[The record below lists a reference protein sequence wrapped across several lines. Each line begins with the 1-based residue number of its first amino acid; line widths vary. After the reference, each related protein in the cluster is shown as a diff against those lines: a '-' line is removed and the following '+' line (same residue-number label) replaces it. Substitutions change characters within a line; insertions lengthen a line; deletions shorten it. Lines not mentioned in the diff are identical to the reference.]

1 MAGTMTS
8 SRYLKELKEK
18 IINSIPPKVIVKNVE
33 FEGPLLVIYVENPQ
47 ELAGSGDI
55 IKKLAKD
62 LRKRIIIRPDPK
74 SLRPPEEAKEI
85 ILKIVPEDAQ
95 ITNFFFDEENGEVII
110 EAEKPGV
117 VIGKQGATLREI
129 MKAVGWSPKV
139 IRTPPIKSKTIES
152 IRQFLI
158 NARDDRK
165 EILRRIGERIHRG
178 AIYEEKWVRVTF
190 LGGSR
195 EVGRSCYLLQT
206 PESKILIDCGVN
218 VSNIQQSPYLYVPE
232 VQPLD
237 SIDAVVITH
246 AHLDHCGLVP
256 ILYKYG
262 YKGPI
267 YLTPPT
273 RDLMVLLQLDFI
285 EVAARE
291 GTSAPYDSSLIR
303 EALKHTITLDYG
315 VVTDI
320 SPDVRLTFYN
330 AGHILGSAI
339 AHFHIG
345 EGHYNIAFTGDF
357 KFERTRLFDR
367 AETNFPRLEALVMEA
382 TYGGSNDF
390 QPTRREAEERLIAI
404 INETIKRGGKVLIP
418 TFAVGRSQEVMI
430 VLEEAIRNEK
440 IEQVPVYLD
449 GMIYEATAIHTAYPE
464 YLNANLRD
472 LIFHHGI
479 NPFISE
485 NFVKVDSASKRQE
498 AIEESSPSIILATS
512 GMLNGGPVME
522 YFKALAPDE
531 RNTLIFVGYQAEGT
545 LGRRIQKGWREI
557 PFPSNGKREVVQ
569 VNMSVETV
577 DGFSGH
583 SDRKQLMNYIRA
595 LGSRP
600 EKVLTVH
607 GDEGKCID
615 LASSIYKTYRIE
627 TRAPMNLETVR
638 FI

>member
-1 MAGTMTS
+1 MTGDK
-8 SRYLKELKEK
+8 LKEIKERVIK
-18 IINSIPPKVIVKNVE
+18 SLPPNVKVKNVE
-33 FEGPLLVIYVENPQ
+33 FEGPFLVIYVKNPQ
-47 ELAGSGDI
+47 ELAEVDI

-74 SLRPPEEAKEI
+74 SLKPPEEAKEI
-85 ILKIVPEDAQ
+85 IKKIVPPDAN
-95 ITNFFFDEENGEVII
+95 ITNFYFDEENGEVII

-117 VIGKQGATLREI
+117 VIGKGGSTFREI
-129 MKAVGWSPKV
+129 MKAVGWSPRV
-139 IRTPPIKSKTIES
+139 VRTPPIRSRMIEN
-152 IRQFLI
+152 IRSFLLSVK
-158 NARDDRK
+158 DERK
-165 EILRRIGERIHRG
+165 EILKRIGERIHRTVFH
-178 AIYEEKWVRVTF
+178 EDKWVRVTF

-206 PESKILIDCGVN
+206 PESKILVECGVN
-218 VSNIQQSPYLYVPE
+218 VSNIHQSPYLYVPE

-237 SIDAVVITH
+237 EIDAVVITH

-256 ILYKYG
+256 LLYKYG

-273 RDLMVLLQLDFI
+273 RDLMVLLQIDFI
-285 EVAARE
+285 EVAERE
-291 GTSAPYDSSLIR
+291 GNVVPYSSQHIR

-345 EGHYNIAFTGDF
+345 DGLYNVAFTGDF
-357 KFERTRLFDR
+357 KFERTRLFDK
-367 AETNFPRLEALVMEA
+367 AETHFPRLEALIMEA
-382 TYGGSNDF
+382 TYGGSQDF
-390 QPTRREAEERLIAI
+390 QPTRKEAEEKLIAI
-404 INETIKRGGKVLIP
+404 VNETIKKGGKVLIP
-418 TFAVGRSQEVMI
+418 TFAVGRSQEVML

-440 IEQVPVYLD
+440 LEDVPVYLD

-464 YLNANLRD
+464 YLNAHLRD

-485 NFVKVDSASKRQE
+485 NFVRVDSPSKRQE
-498 AIEESSPSIILATS
+498 VIDDSSPSIILATS

-531 RNTLIFVGYQAEGT
+531 KNTLIFVGYQAEGT
-545 LGRRIQKGWREI
+545 LGRRIQKGWREV
-557 PFPSNGKREVVQ
+557 PFPVDGRREVVK
-569 VNMSVETV
+569 VNMRVETV

-583 SDRKQLMNYIRA
+583 SDRRQLMNYVKY
-595 LGSRP
+595 LHPRP
-600 EKVLTVH
+600 EKIITVH

-627 TRAPMNLETVR
+627 TRAPMNLETIR

>member
-1 MAGTMTS
+1 MS
-8 SRYLKELKEK
+8 SDRYLRELKEK
-18 IINSIPPKVIVKNVE
+18 IITSIPLRVRVKNVE

-47 ELAGSGDI
+47 ELAEVDVV
-55 IKKLAKD
+55 KKLAKD
-62 LRKRIIIRPDPK
+62 LRKRIIIRPDPR
-74 SLRPPEEAKEI
+74 SLRPPEEAKQI
-85 ILKIVPEDAQ
+85 IKQIVPDDAQ
-95 ITNFFFDEENGEVII
+95 ITSFFFDEENGEVVI

-117 VIGKQGATLREI
+117 VIGKQGVTLREI
-129 MKAVGWSPKV
+129 MKEVGWSPKV
-139 IRTPPIKSKTIES
+139 IRTPPIKSKTVEN
-152 IRQFLI
+152 IRQFFL
-158 NARDDRK
+158 NVKDERK
-165 EILRRIGERIHRG
+165 DILKRIGEKIHRG
-178 AIYEEKWVRVTF
+178 GIYEEKWVRVTF

-218 VSNIQQSPYLYVPE
+218 VSNIQHSPYLYIPE

-237 SIDAVVITH
+237 SIDAVVVTH

-262 YKGPI
+262 YKGPV

-291 GTSAPYDSSLIR
+291 GSPTPYESSFIR

-339 AHFHIG
+339 AHFHVG
-345 EGHYNIAFTGDF
+345 EGLYNIAFTGDF

-367 AETNFPRLEALVMEA
+367 AEMNFPRLEALVMEA
-382 TYGGSNDF
+382 TYGGGSDL
-390 QPTRREAEERLIAI
+390 QPTRREAEDRLTAV
-404 INETIKRGGKVLIP
+404 INNTIKNGGKVLIP

-430 VLEEAIRNEK
+430 ALEEAIRNKK
-440 IEQVPVYLD
+440 IGQISVYLD

-472 LIFHHGI
+472 LIFHHGL

-485 NFVKVDSASKRQE
+485 NFVKVDSTSKRQE
-498 AIEESSPSIILATS
+498 VVDENSPSIILATS
-512 GMLNGGPVME
+512 GMLNGGPIMD
-522 YFKALAPDE
+522 YLKAFAPDE

-557 PFPSNGKREVVQ
+557 PFPINGKREVVY
-569 VNMSVETV
+569 VKMNVETV

-583 SDRKQLMNYIRA
+583 SDRRQLMNYIKV
-595 LGSRP
+595 LSSKP
-600 EKVLTVH
+600 EKVITTH
-607 GDEGKCID
+607 GDENKCVD
-615 LASSIYKTYRIE
+615 LASSIYKTYRVE
-627 TRAPMNLETVR
+627 TKAPMNLETVR
-638 FI
+638 FT

>member
-1 MAGTMTS
+1 MAS
-8 SRYLKELKEK
+8 DRLRELKEK
-18 IINSIPPKVIVKNVE
+18 VLRTIPREIRVKNID

-47 ELAGSGDI
+47 ELAESGDI
-55 IKKLAKD
+55 VKKLAKD
-62 LRKRIIIRPDPK
+62 LRKRILIRPDPK
-74 SLRPPEEAKEI
+74 SLKPPEEAKEI
-85 ILKIVPEDAQ
+85 IRQIVPEDAQ
-95 ITNFFFDEENGEVII
+95 ITSFFFDEENGEVII

-139 IRTPPIKSKTIES
+139 MRTPPIKSKTVDN
-152 IRQFLI
+152 IRQYLLGVK
-158 NARDDRK
+158 DERK

-178 AIYEEKWVRVTF
+178 TLYEEKWVRVTF

-206 PESKILIDCGVN
+206 PESKILVDCGVN
-218 VSNIQQSPYLYVPE
+218 VSNIQHSPYLYVPE

-285 EVAARE
+285 EVTSRE
-291 GTSAPYDSSLIR
+291 GTVTPYESSYIR

-345 EGHYNIAFTGDF
+345 EGLYNIAFTGDF

-367 AETNFPRLEALVMEA
+367 AETNFPRLEALIMEA
-382 TYGGSNDF
+382 TYGGSNDL
-390 QPTRREAEERLIAI
+390 QPTRREAEEKLIAI
-404 INETIKRGGKVLIP
+404 INDTLKKGGKVLIP

-430 VLEEAIRNEK
+430 ALEEAIRNKKLE
-440 IEQVPVYLD
+440 EVTVYLD

-464 YLNANLRD
+464 YLNASLRD

-485 NFVKVDSASKRQE
+485 SFVKVDSPSKRQE
-498 AIEESSPSIILATS
+498 VIDDPSPSIILATS

-522 YFKALAPDE
+522 YFRRLAEDE
-531 RNTLIFVGYQAEGT
+531 RNTLVFVGYQAEGT
-545 LGRRIQKGWREI
+545 LGRRVQKGWREI
-557 PFPSNGKREVVQ
+557 PFPSNGKREVVN
-569 VNMSVETV
+569 VNMRVETV

-583 SDRKQLMNYIRA
+583 SDRKQLINYIRA
-595 LGSRP
+595 LSFKP
-600 EKVLTVH
+600 EKVITVH
-607 GDEGKCID
+607 GDENKCVE

-627 TRAPMNLETVR
+627 TRAPHNLETVR
-638 FI
+638 FV

>member
-1 MAGTMTS
+1 MS
-8 SRYLKELKEK
+8 IDKLLRELREK
-18 IINSIPPKVIVKNVE
+18 IEQAVPGNIKIKNIE
-33 FEGPLLVIYVENPQ
+33 FEGPMLIIYVQNPQ
-47 ELAGSGDI
+47 ELAESGDVV
-55 IKKLAKD
+55 KKLAKD

-74 SLRPPEEAKEI
+74 SLKPPQEAMEI
-85 ILKIVPEDAQ
+85 IKKIVPEDAQ

-110 EAEKPGV
+110 EAEKPGI
-117 VIGKQGATLREI
+117 VIGKQGVTLREI
-129 MKAVGWSPKV
+129 MKAVGWSPRV
-139 IRTPPIKSKTIES
+139 VRTPSIRSKTIEN

-158 NARDDRK
+158 ASRDERK
-165 EILRRIGERIHRG
+165 EIMKRIGIRIHRG
-178 AIYEEKWVRVTF
+178 IIHEDKWVRVTF

-206 PESKILIDCGVN
+206 PESRILIDCGVN
-218 VSNIQQSPYLYVPE
+218 VSNMSQPPYLYIPE

-256 ILYKYG
+256 LLYKYG

-285 EVAARE
+285 EVAGRE
-291 GTSAPYDSSLIR
+291 GSVPYESATIR

-320 SPDVRLTFYN
+320 APDIRLTFYN

-345 EGHYNIAFTGDF
+345 EGLYNIAFTGDF
-357 KFERTRLFDR
+357 KYEKTRLFDR
-367 AETNFPRLEALVMEA
+367 AETRFPRLEALIMEA
-382 TYGGSNDF
+382 TYGGSEDF
-390 QPTRREAEERLIAI
+390 QPSRKEAEEKLIQVI
-404 INETIKRGGKVLIP
+404 TDTINRGGKVLIP

-440 IEQVPVYLD
+440 LPEVPVYLD

-464 YLNANLRD
+464 YLNASLRD

-479 NPFISE
+479 NPFISDS
-485 NFVKVDSASKRQE
+485 FVRVDSPTKRSE
-498 AIEESSPSIILATS
+498 VIEDTSPSIILATS

-522 YFKALAPDE
+522 YFRTLAPDE
-531 RNTLIFVGYQAEGT
+531 RNTIVFVGYQAEGT
-545 LGRRIQKGWREI
+545 LGRRIQKGWKEV
-557 PFPSNGKREVVQ
+557 PFPVNGKREVIT

-583 SDRKQLMNYIRA
+583 SDRRQLMNYVRS
-595 LGSRP
+595 LTSKP
-600 EKVLTVH
+600 DKVITIH
-607 GDEGKCID
+607 GDENKCIE
-615 LASSIYKTYRIE
+615 LASGIYKTYRIE

-638 FI
+638 FV

>member
-1 MAGTMTS
+1 MV
-8 SRYLKELKEK
+8 RILDEIKKKVKESVPPSVK
-18 IINSIPPKVIVKNVE
+18 IKNVE
-33 FEGPLLVIYVENPQ
+33 FEGPTLVIYVENPQ
-47 ELAGSGDI
+47 ELAEIDI
-55 IKKLAKD
+55 VKKLAKE

-74 SLRPPEEAKEI
+74 CLKPPEEAKQK
-85 ILKIVPEDAQ
+85 ILEIVPEDAR
-95 ITNFFFDEENGEVII
+95 ITNIYFDEENGEVII

-117 VIGKQGATLREI
+117 VIGKGGTTFREI
-129 MKAVGWSPKV
+129 MKEVGWSPRV
-139 IRTPPIKSKTIES
+139 VRTPPVKSKTIES
-152 IRQFLI
+152 IRSYLMSVK
-158 NARDDRK
+158 DERK

-178 AIYEEKWVRVTF
+178 IIHEDKWVRVTF

-206 PESKILIDCGVN
+206 PESKIMIDCGVN
-218 VSNIQQSPYLYVPE
+218 VSNINSTPYLYVPE

-273 RDLMVLLQLDFI
+273 RDLMVLLLLDFI
-285 EVAARE
+285 EVATRE
-291 GTSAPYDSSLIR
+291 GSQVPYNSSLIR

-345 EGHYNIAFTGDF
+345 EGLYNIAFTGDF
-357 KFERTRLFDR
+357 KFERTKLFDR
-367 AETNFPRLEALVMEA
+367 AATNFPRLEALVMEA
-382 TYGGSNDF
+382 TYGGSQDF
-390 QPTRREAEERLIAI
+390 QPSRKEAEEKLIEI
-404 INETIKRGGKVLIP
+404 INQTIDRGGKVLIP

-430 VLEEAIRNEK
+430 VLEEAIRNKK
-440 IEQVPVYLD
+440 IPDVPVYLD

-464 YLNANLRD
+464 YLNAHLRD
-472 LIFHHGI
+472 LIFYHGI

-485 NFVKVDSASKRQE
+485 NFVRVDSVSKRE
-498 AIEESSPSIILATS
+498 EVINESSPSIVLATS

-522 YFKALAPDE
+522 YFKHFAGDE
-531 RNTLIFVGYQAEGT
+531 KNTIIFVGYQAEGT
-545 LGRRIQKGWREI
+545 LGRKVQKGWKEI
-557 PFPSNGKREVVQ
+557 PFPVDGRREVIEVK
-569 VNMSVETV
+569 MRVETV

-583 SDRKQLMNYIRA
+583 SDRRQLMNYVKY
-595 LGSRP
+595 LNPKP
-600 EKVLTVH
+600 EKIITVH

-627 TRAPMNLETVR
+627 TRAPMNLETIR

>member
-1 MAGTMTS
+1 MAAD
-8 SRYLKELKEK
+8 RLRELKEK
-18 IINSIPPKVIVKNVE
+18 VAGAIPRGIQVRRID
-33 FEGPLLVIYVENPQ
+33 FEGPLLVIYIGNPQ
-47 ELAGSGDI
+47 ELAESGDI
-55 IKKLAKD
+55 IKRLAKD

-74 SLRPPEEAKEI
+74 CLKPPEEVKKI
-85 ILKIVPEDAQ
+85 IKQVVPEDAQ
-95 ITNFFFDEENGEVII
+95 ITSFFFDDENGEVII

-139 IRTPPIKSKTIES
+139 MRTPPIRSKTVEN
-152 IRQFLI
+152 IRQYMLSVK
-158 NARDDRK
+158 DERK
-165 EILRRIGERIHRG
+165 EILRRIGEKIHRG

-206 PESKILIDCGVN
+206 PESRILIDCGVN
-218 VSNIQQSPYLYVPE
+218 VSNIQHSPYLYIPE

-256 ILYKYG
+256 VLYKYG

-291 GTSAPYDSSLIR
+291 GAATPYESSFIR
-303 EALKHTITLDYG
+303 EALKHTIPLDYG

-345 EGHYNIAFTGDF
+345 EGLYNVAFTGDF

-367 AETNFPRLEALVMEA
+367 SETNFPRLEALIMEA

-390 QPTRREAEERLIAI
+390 QPSRKEAEEKLIAL
-404 INETIKRGGKVLIP
+404 INETIRRGGKVLIP

-430 VLEEAIRNEK
+430 VLEEAIRNKRLE
-440 IEQVPVYLD
+440 EVTVYLD

-464 YLNANLRD
+464 YLNVSLRD

-479 NPFISE
+479 NPFISD
-485 NFVKVDSASKRQE
+485 NFVKVDSPSKRQE
-498 AIEESSPSIILATS
+498 VIEDSSPSVILATS

-522 YFKALAPDE
+522 YFRRIAGEEK
-531 RNTLIFVGYQAEGT
+531 NTLIFVGYQAEGT
-545 LGRRIQKGWREI
+545 LGRRIQKGWKEI
-557 PFPSNGKREVVQ
+557 PFPTNGKREVVT
-569 VNMSVETV
+569 VNMDVETV

-583 SDRKQLMNYIRA
+583 SDRRQLMNYIRA
-595 LGSRP
+595 LSSRP
-600 EKVLTVH
+600 EKIITIH
-607 GDEGKCID
+607 GDENKCVD

-627 TRAPMNLETVR
+627 TRAPYNLETVR

>member
-1 MAGTMTS
+1 MAKN
-8 SRYLKELKEK
+8 RYLSELRQKIKESLPTSVK
-18 IINSIPPKVIVKNVE
+18 IKNIE
-33 FEGPLLVIYVENPQ
+33 FEGPVLVIYVENPQ
-47 ELAGSGDI
+47 EFAEIDVV
-55 IKKLAKD
+55 KKLAKD
-62 LRKRIIIRPDPK
+62 LRKRIIVRPDPK
-74 SLRPPEEAKEI
+74 SLKPPEEAKEI
-85 ILKIVPEDAQ
+85 IKQIVPEDAK
-95 ITNFFFDEENGEVII
+95 ITNFFFDEESGEVII

-117 VIGKQGATLREI
+117 VIGKQGVTFREI
-129 MKAVGWSPKV
+129 MKAVGWSPRV
-139 IRTPPIKSKTIES
+139 IRTPPIQSKTINN
-152 IRQFLI
+152 IRNYLLSVK
-158 NARDDRK
+158 DERK
-165 EILRRIGERIHRG
+165 EILKRIGERIHRG
-178 AIYEEKWVRVTF
+178 TIYGEKWVRVTF

-206 PESKILIDCGVN
+206 PESKILVECGVN
-218 VSNIQQSPYLYVPE
+218 VSNIQHSPYLYIPE

-267 YLTPPT
+267 YMTPPT

-291 GTSAPYDSSLIR
+291 GNPTPYESSFIR

-345 EGHYNIAFTGDF
+345 EGLYNIAFTGDF

-367 AETNFPRLEALVMEA
+367 AEVHFPRLEALIMEA

-390 QPTRREAEERLIAI
+390 QPSRKEAEEKLIQI
-404 INETIKRGGKVLIP
+404 IDRTIKRRGKVLIP

-430 VLEEAIRNEK
+430 ALEEAIRNEK
-440 IEQVPVYLD
+440 LEEVVVYLD

-464 YLNANLRD
+464 YLNAHLRD
-472 LIFHHGI
+472 LIFHHGV
-479 NPFISE
+479 NPFISDS
-485 NFVKVDSASKRQE
+485 FVRVDSPSKRQDV
-498 AIEESSPSIILATS
+498 IEDSTPSVILATS

-531 RNTLIFVGYQAEGT
+531 KNTLVFVGYQAEGT
-545 LGRRIQKGWREI
+545 LGRRIQKGWKEI
-557 PFPSNGKREVVQ
+557 PFPVNGRREVIEVK
-569 VNMSVETV
+569 MEIETV

-583 SDRKQLMNYIRA
+583 SDRRQLMNYIKA
-595 LGSRP
+595 LSQKP
-600 EKVLTVH
+600 EKVITVH
-607 GDEGKCID
+607 GDESKCID

-627 TRAPMNLETVR
+627 TKAPMNLETIR

>member
-1 MAGTMTS
+1 MTKK
-8 SRYLKELKEK
+8 YLSELKQ
-18 IINSIPPKVIVKNVE
+18 KVKESLPVNVKVKNIE
-33 FEGPLLVIYVENPQ
+33 FEGPVLVIYVENPQ
-47 ELAGSGDI
+47 EFAEVDVV
-55 IKKLAKD
+55 KKLAKD
-62 LRKRIIIRPDPK
+62 LRKRIIVRPDPK
-74 SLRPPEEAKEI
+74 SLKPPEEAKEI
-85 ILKIVPEDAQ
+85 IKQIVPEDAN

-117 VIGKQGATLREI
+117 VIGKQGITFREI
-129 MKAVGWSPKV
+129 MKAVGWSPRV
-139 IRTPPIKSKTIES
+139 IRTPPIQSKTIS
-152 IRQFLI
+152 NIRNYLLSVK
-158 NARDDRK
+158 DERK
-165 EILRRIGERIHRG
+165 EILKRIGEKIHRG
-178 AIYEEKWVRVTF
+178 TIYDEKWVRVTF

-206 PESKILIDCGVN
+206 PESKVLIECGVN
-218 VSNIQQSPYLYVPE
+218 VSNIQHSPYLYIPE
-232 VQPLD
+232 IQPLD

-246 AHLDHCGLVP
+246 AHLDHCGLIP

-267 YLTPPT
+267 YMTPPT

-291 GTSAPYDSSLIR
+291 GNPTPYESSFIR

-345 EGHYNIAFTGDF
+345 EGLYNIAFTGDF

-367 AETNFPRLEALVMEA
+367 AEIHFPRLEALIMEA

-390 QPTRREAEERLIAI
+390 QPSRKEAEEKLVQI
-404 INETIKRGGKVLIP
+404 IDRTVKRGGKVLIP

-430 VLEEAIRNEK
+430 ALEEAIRNEK
-440 IEQVPVYLD
+440 LEETVVYLD

-464 YLNANLRD
+464 YLNAHLRD
-472 LIFHHGI
+472 LIFHHGV

-485 NFVKVDSASKRQE
+485 SFVRVDSPSKRQE
-498 AIEESSPSIILATS
+498 VIEDSTPSVILATS

-522 YFKALAPDE
+522 YFRALAPDE
-531 RNTLIFVGYQAEGT
+531 RNTLVFVGYQAEGT
-545 LGRRIQKGWREI
+545 LGRRIQKGWKEV
-557 PFPSNGKREVVQ
+557 PFPTNGRREVVE
-569 VNMSVETV
+569 VKMEIETV

-583 SDRKQLMNYIRA
+583 SDRKQLMNYVRA
-595 LGSRP
+595 LSQKP
-600 EKVLTVH
+600 EKVITVH
-607 GDEGKCID
+607 GDESKCID
-615 LASSIYKTYRIE
+615 LASSIYKTYRVE
-627 TRAPMNLETVR
+627 TKAPMNLETIR

>member
-1 MAGTMTS
+1 MVGKMAS
-8 SRYLKELKEK
+8 NRYLKELKEK
-18 IINSIPPKVIVKNVE
+18 IINSIPPGVIIKNIE

-47 ELAGSGDI
+47 EFAGSGDI
-55 IKKLAKD
+55 VKKLAKD

-85 ILKIVPEDAQ
+85 IKKIVPEDAQ

-139 IRTPPIKSKTIES
+139 IRTPPIKSKTIEN
-152 IRQFLI
+152 IRQFLLTS
-158 NARDDRK
+158 REDRK

-178 AIYEEKWVRVTF
+178 TIYEEKWVRVTF

-262 YKGPI
+262 YRGPI

-291 GTSAPYDSSLIR
+291 GTPTPYDSSYIR
-303 EALKHTITLDYG
+303 EALKHTIPLDYG

-367 AETNFPRLEALVMEA
+367 AETNFPRLEAIVMEA

-404 INETIKRGGKVLIP
+404 INETLKRGGKVLIP

-430 VLEEAIRNEK
+430 ALEEAIRNKK

-464 YLNANLRD
+464 YLNTNLRD

-485 NFVKVDSASKRQE
+485 NFVKVDSVSKRQE
-498 AIEESSPSIILATS
+498 AIEEKSPSIILATS

-531 RNTLIFVGYQAEGT
+531 KNTLIFVGYQAEGT
-545 LGRRIQKGWREI
+545 LGRRIQKGWREV
-557 PFPSNGKREVVQ
+557 PVPSGGKREVVQ

-583 SDRKQLMNYIRA
+583 SDRKQLMNYVRA
-595 LGSRP
+595 LSSKP

-638 FI
+638 FV

>member
-1 MAGTMTS
+1 MS
-8 SRYLKELKEK
+8 IDKLLRELREK
-18 IINSIPPKVIVKNVE
+18 IEQAVPKNIKIKNIE
-33 FEGPLLVIYVENPQ
+33 FEGPMLIIYVQNPQ
-47 ELAGSGDI
+47 ELAESGDVV
-55 IKKLAKD
+55 KKLAKD

-74 SLRPPEEAKEI
+74 SLKPPQEAMEI
-85 ILKIVPEDAQ
+85 IKKIVPEDAQ

-110 EAEKPGV
+110 EAEKPGI
-117 VIGKQGATLREI
+117 VIGKQGVTLREI
-129 MKAVGWSPKV
+129 MKAVGWSPRV
-139 IRTPPIKSKTIES
+139 VRTPSIRSKTIEN
-152 IRQFLI
+152 IRQFLL
-158 NARDDRK
+158 ASRDERK
-165 EILRRIGERIHRG
+165 EIMKRIGVRIHRG
-178 AIYEEKWVRVTF
+178 IIHEDKWVRVTF

-206 PESKILIDCGVN
+206 PESRILIDCGVN
-218 VSNIQQSPYLYVPE
+218 VSNISQPPYLYIPE

-256 ILYKYG
+256 LLYKYG

-285 EVAARE
+285 EVAGRE
-291 GTSAPYDSSLIR
+291 GSVPYESATIR
-303 EALKHTITLDYG
+303 EALRHTITLDYG

-320 SPDVRLTFYN
+320 APDIRLTFYN

-345 EGHYNIAFTGDF
+345 EGLYNIAFTGDF
-357 KFERTRLFDR
+357 KFEKTRLFDR
-367 AETNFPRLEALVMEA
+367 AETRFPRLEALIMEA
-382 TYGGSNDF
+382 TYGGSEDF
-390 QPTRREAEERLIAI
+390 QPSRKEAEEKLIQVI
-404 INETIKRGGKVLIP
+404 TDTINRGGKVLIP

-430 VLEEAIRNEK
+430 VLEEAIRSEK
-440 IEQVPVYLD
+440 LPEVPVYLD

-464 YLNANLRD
+464 YLNASLRD

-479 NPFISE
+479 NPFISDS
-485 NFVKVDSASKRQE
+485 FVRVDSPSKRSE
-498 AIEESSPSIILATS
+498 VIEDTSPSIILATS

-522 YFKALAPDE
+522 YFRTLAPDE
-531 RNTLIFVGYQAEGT
+531 RNTIVFVGYQAEGT
-545 LGRRIQKGWREI
+545 LGRRIQKGWKEV
-557 PFPSNGKREVVQ
+557 PFPVNGKREVIT

-583 SDRKQLMNYIRA
+583 SDRRQLMNYVRS
-595 LGSRP
+595 LTSKP
-600 EKVLTVH
+600 DKVITIH
-607 GDEGKCID
+607 GDENKCIE
-615 LASSIYKTYRIE
+615 LASGIYKTYRIE

-638 FI
+638 FV

>member
-1 MAGTMTS
+1 MT
-8 SRYLKELKEK
+8 RDKLKEIKEK
-18 IINSIPPKVIVKNVE
+18 VVKSLPSNIKIKGVE
-33 FEGPLLVIYVENPQ
+33 FEGPFLVIYVKNPQ
-47 ELAGSGDI
+47 ELAEIDI

-74 SLRPPEEAKEI
+74 SLKPPEEAKEI
-85 ILKIVPEDAQ
+85 IRQIVPQDAN
-95 ITNFFFDEENGEVII
+95 ITNFYFDEENGEVII

-117 VIGKQGATLREI
+117 VIGKGGATFREI
-129 MKAVGWSPKV
+129 MKAVGWSPRV
-139 IRTPPIKSKTIES
+139 VRTPPIKSRTIEN
-152 IRQFLI
+152 IRNYLI
-158 NARDDRK
+158 SVRDERK
-165 EILRRIGERIHRG
+165 EILKRIGEKIHRT
-178 AIYEEKWVRVTF
+178 ILHEDRWVRVTF

-206 PESKILIDCGVN
+206 PESKILVECGVN

-237 SIDAVVITH
+237 SIDAVIITH

-256 ILYKYG
+256 LLYKYG

-273 RDLMVLLQLDFI
+273 RDLMVLLQIDFI
-285 EVAARE
+285 EVAERE
-291 GTSAPYDSSLIR
+291 GAPVPYSSQYIR

-345 EGHYNIAFTGDF
+345 EGLYNIAFTGDF
-357 KFERTRLFDR
+357 KFERTRLFDK
-367 AETNFPRLEALVMEA
+367 AETHFPRLEALIMEA
-382 TYGGSNDF
+382 TYGGSQDF
-390 QPTRREAEERLIAI
+390 QPTRKEAEERLIAI
-404 INETIKRGGKVLIP
+404 VNETIKKGGKVLIP
-418 TFAVGRSQEVMI
+418 TFAVGRSQEVML
-430 VLEEAIRNEK
+430 VLEEAIRNKKLE
-440 IEQVPVYLD
+440 EVPVYLD

-485 NFVKVDSASKRQE
+485 NFVRVDSPSKRQE
-498 AIEESSPSIILATS
+498 VIDESSPSIILATS

-522 YFKALAPDE
+522 YFKTLAPDE
-531 RNTLIFVGYQAEGT
+531 KNTLIFVGYQAEGT
-545 LGRRIQKGWREI
+545 LGRRIQKGWREV
-557 PFPSNGKREVVQ
+557 PFPTDGRREVVK
-569 VNMSVETV
+569 VNMRVETV

-583 SDRKQLMNYIRA
+583 SDRRQLMNYVRH
-595 LGSRP
+595 LNPKP
-600 EKVLTVH
+600 EKIITIH
-607 GDEGKCID
+607 GDENKCIE
-615 LASSIYKTYRIE
+615 LASSIYKTFRIE
-627 TRAPMNLETVR
+627 TRAPMNLETIR